1 MNDDDSRSRTPSR
14 RTLLGA
20 MAASAA
26 AGVPLLSAAPAEAA
40 PGGAVDLLHVGSWTL
55 GQVHALRFDPS
66 DATLTSVGPV
76 AQTGSNWL
84 TTHPTKGVLYATG
97 GESGGTIRVFRV
109 DKATGALEQSG
120 EIATQTTPANG
131 GLSYIGVDVRSKTL
145 LAADF
150 AAGTVVSLPIG
161 RDGGLGAVVSRV
173 QDTGSGP
180 HPRQTGPHAHH
191 VVIDP
196 SGRFALVPDLGADR
210 VFVHRFDR
218 ATQTLSDGPSAYATA
233 PGSGPRRVVFH
244 PSGRFVYLLNEL
256 TADIQAL
263 GWSPEDGVLTHL
275 QSLSTDAPGHTGTTS
290 AAELAISRDG
300 RFVYTSNRGENTLV
314 VFSTDGATGLL
325 TLVQRIP
332 CAGLTPWS
340 FSFHPSGKWLFVANQ
355 ASGTVN
361 LFGVDQHSGQL
372 TDTGTS
378 VPVPRPACITFSR
391 P

>member
-1 MNDDDSRSRTPSR
+1 MSNDPRSGTPSR

-26 AGVPLLSAAPAEAA
+26 AGVPLLSAASAEAA
-40 PGGAVDLLHVGSWTL
+40 PGGPVDLLHVGSWTL

-66 DATLTSVGPV
+66 YATLTSVGPV

-84 TTHPTKGVLYATG
+84 AAHPRKAVLYATG
-97 GESGGTIRVFRV
+97 GESGGTVRAFRV
-109 DKATGALEQSG
+109 DRATGALEQFG
-120 EIATQTTPANG
+120 EIATQATPAGG
-131 GLSYIGVDVRSKTL
+131 GLSYIGVDVRSRTL

-150 AAGTVVSLPIG
+150 AAGTVVSAPIG
-161 RDGGLGAVVSRV
+161 ADGGLGAVMSRV

-210 VFVHRFDR
+210 IFVHRFDR
-218 ATQTLSDGPSAYATA
+218 PTQTLSAGPSAYATA

-244 PSGRFVYLLNEL
+244 PSGRIVYLLNEL
-256 TADIQAL
+256 TADIQTL

-275 QSLSTDAPGHTGTTS
+275 QSLSTNVPEHTGTTS
-290 AAELAISRDG
+290 AAELASSRDG

-314 VFSTDGATGLL
+314 VFSTDRRTGLL

-332 CAGLTPWS
+332 CGGLTPWS
-340 FSFHPSGKWLFVANQ
+340 FSLHPSGRWLFVANQ
-355 ASGTVN
+355 GSSTVN
-361 LFGVDQHSGQL
+361 LFGVNPHSGQL

-378 VPVPRPACITFSR
+378 VPVPRPACITFGR